1 MPVRRVS
8 NRGGNIVG
16 YFPSVKLERMVAF
29 ESTIERD
36 LLYLLDFEPHVES
49 FAEQPLVI
57 TYWEGIKQRTYTP
70 DFQVKFT
77 NGQTT
82 LVECKPEALVKKE
95 QNVMKFAAGEAWCA
109 ERGWKYEVITD
120 QALRRGFRLDNVRF
134 LTRFARHE
142 LPLTLEYQIKAVVAS
157 WDRPLSLQDVIDR
170 VTSES
175 PSLIQAMMFQL
186 VFFNELV
193 LQLDESPIDLDMPI
207 QLAPTKEKDCEHAKI
222 LAQY

>member
-1 MPVRRVS
+1 MAVRKVS

-16 YFPSVKLERMVAF
+16 YFPSLKMGRMVAF

-36 LLYLLDFEPHVES
+36 LLYLLDFEPHIKS

-57 TYWEGIKQRTYTP
+57 TYRENTKKRTYTP
-70 DFQVKFT
+70 DFRVEFT

-82 LVECKPEALVKKE
+82 LVECKPEALVKKD

-109 ERGWKYEVITD
+109 ERGWNYEVITD
-120 QALRRGFRLDNVRF
+120 QALRRGFGLDNVKF

-142 LPLTLEYQIKAVVAS
+142 LPLALKYHIKAFVMSCGHPPTV
-157 WDRPLSLQDVIDR
+157 QDVINQVALENPAFVR
-170 VTSES
+170 AMIFQMVFYNA
-175 PSLIQAMMFQL
+175 LIL
-186 VFFNELV
+186 P
-193 LQLDESPIDLDMPI
+193 LDAGPIDMDMPVK
-207 QLAPTKEKDCEHAKI
+207 LAPTKEKHSEHSQI